1 MQINRVKVSKEDTIM
16 QTIDTPFGVVE
27 ADPAALE
34 LGEILV
40 TEDGVEIEVV
50 GLNPLRFEEAPQ
62 EDEDWGE

>member
-1 MQINRVKVSKEDTIM
+1 M
-16 QTIDTPFGVVE
+16 QTIDTPFGIVE
-27 ADPAALE
+27 ADAAALE

>member
-1 MQINRVKVSKEDTIM
+1 MEIE
-16 QTIDTPFGVVE
+16 TPFGTVE

-40 TEDGVEIEVV
+40 TDDGVEVEVV
-50 GLNPLRFEEAPQ
+50 GLDPLTFEEAPM

>member
-1 MQINRVKVSKEDTIM
+1 MQEIE
-16 QTIDTPFGVVE
+16 TPFGIVE
-27 ADPAALE
+27 ADPATLE

>member
-1 MQINRVKVSKEDTIM
+1 MQEIE
-16 QTIDTPFGVVE
+16 TPFGIVE
-27 ADPAALE
+27 ADPSALE